1 MIATDNLTAIG
12 QFGRPHG
19 LKGEISAQ
27 IPDTDIDPGELPCI
41 FVELDGLYV
50 PFFIESWRTKGT
62 ETVLLTLDGIDS
74 QPAASKF
81 TNKTLYAE
89 ASAMPEHEEDREEAD
104 GFYLDDLVGYTITD
118 SENTVG
124 KITGFDDSTENYL
137 FIVDRDGTEIFVPAN
152 GDLITEIDP
161 EKRSVEMNLPIG
173 LF

>member
-89 ASAMPEHEEDREEAD
+89 ASAMPEQKKTAR
-104 GFYLDDLVGYTITD
+104 
-118 SENTVG
+118 
-124 KITGFDDSTENYL
+124 KPTGSTSTTSW
-137 FIVDRDGTEIFVPAN
+137 DTPSPTAKTPSGR
-152 GDLITEIDP
+152 
-161 EKRSVEMNLPIG
+161 
-173 LF
+173 